1 MCSADWAQAHMLPS
15 LIDGLSPRHN
25 PSVVLT
31 VRRGA
36 VGKGWLCDGDM
47 LLLEAKLLR
56 SPSVEFN

>member
-1 MCSADWAQAHMLPS
+1 MFPS
-15 LIDGLSPRHN
+15 LMEGLSPRHK

-36 VGKGWLCDGDM
+36 VGRGWLCEGEM

-56 SPSVEFN
+56 SPRVEFS